1 MTANTLPKAARLA
14 ADSGN
19 TVDAI
24 KITRE
29 ETGCDLLTAKTA
41 VDAYLA
47 GSPHAA
53 HAQQTASTAMPP
65 EAIAPLEAG
74 RLIDAI
80 KITRTATGLGL
91 KASKEAVELYLANNP
106 GVQERFRQ
114 ACHQSRNAALQK
126 LLNALLLMG
135 IIAAVLMW
143 AGLLKWPS

>member
-1 MTANTLPKAARLA
+1 
-14 ADSGN
+14 
-19 TVDAI
+19 
-24 KITRE
+24 
-29 ETGCDLLTAKTA
+29 
-41 VDAYLA
+41 
-47 GSPHAA
+47 
-53 HAQQTASTAMPP
+53 MPP